1 LKGFFDAD
9 ADGEKSLNATMVL
22 RGAAPYLN
30 LLMLKIQNFGK
41 YWFKIKCRILN

>member
-30 LLMLKIQNFGK
+30 LLMLKIQNVGK
-41 YWFKIKCRILN
+41 FLVKM